1 MSADQIDHDRLF
13 KELLETYFAEFMQ
26 IFFPAA
32 AQAIDLKQIKF
43 LQQEIFTD
51 VTAGEKHEVDILVE
65 TQLKDEPGLILIHVE
80 PQAYAQKDFNERMF
94 IYFSRLY
101 EKYRCKILPVAIFS
115 YDQERDEPDTFQIG
129 FSFLEILRFQF
140 YKLELKKLN
149 WRHYIDSNNPAAAAL
164 LSKMGFKPGE
174 RVRVKLEFMRMLARL
189 KQDPARTELL
199 GGFFETY
206 LKLNREEEEQLYHEL
221 GKIDKKEADTIMQIT
236 TSWHEKGRMEGRA
249 EGKMEGRMEG
259 EAIGEARAKQDAI
272 CKYLVTRFKVDPA
285 IAGDKVQHI
294 TDRDVLDRTLTELFT
309 AGSVGKA
316 QSIIQNAVN
325 QINGPLDSNQ

>member
-101 EKYRCKILPVAIFS
+101 EKYRRKILPVAIFS

-129 FSFLEILRFQF
+129 FSFLEVLRFQF

-236 TSWHEKGRMEGRA
+236 TSWHEKGRMEGRV
-249 EGKMEGRMEG
+249 EGRVEG
-259 EAIGEARAKQDAI
+259 RTEGRIEGGQDAI
-272 CKYLVTRFKVDPA
+272 CKYLVTRFKIDPV
-285 IAGDKVQHI
+285 IARDKVQHI

-309 AGSVGKA
+309 AGSVGEA